1 MIHRLDGLGKP
12 LQKQI
17 MKTVIPLPPPVLVP
31 VRGTGQMF
39 PVRRI
44 YCIGRNY
51 HDHVVEMGNDPKKDP
66 PIFFMKPA
74 DAIVLDGRF
83 PYPPQSSDVHH
94 EIELVVALGKNG
106 EVFGNAVGL
115 DMTLRDL
122 QNISKK
128 NGRPWEQAK
137 SFDYS
142 APVGEIVPSPA
153 LMRGAI
159 TLDVSGERRQSG
171 DISELIWSVPEILAE
186 LSKHAEL
193 KPGDLI
199 FTGTPAGVAAVKRGD
214 VMTGAIEGL
223 GSLSVTVV

>member
-1 MIHRLDGLGKP
+1 MIHRLDPIGKP
-12 LQKQI
+12 PHKHGMI
-17 MKTVIPLPPPVLVP
+17 TVFPPSPPVLVP
-31 VRGTGQMF
+31 VRGTTARL

-51 HDHVVEMGNDPKKDP
+51 LDHVVEMGNDPKKDP
-66 PIFFMKPA
+66 PVFFMKPA

-94 EIELVVALGKNG
+94 EVELVVALGEDGN
-106 EVFGNAVGL
+106 VFGNAIGL

-122 QNISKK
+122 QGLSKK
-128 NGRPWEQAK
+128 HGRPWEQAK
-137 SFDYS
+137 SFDHS
-142 APVGEIVPSPA
+142 APLGEIVPGPA
-153 LMRGAI
+153 LTRGAI
-159 TLDVSGERRQSG
+159 TLDINGERRQSADVTG
-171 DISELIWSVPEILAE
+171 LIWNVPEILAE

-193 KPGDLI
+193 KAGDLI
-199 FTGTPAGVAAVKRGD
+199 FTGTPAGVGAVRRGD